1 MKNILE
7 KNQIDAYLYRTLQN
21 MVARVIKHA
30 VMFHNLSNAERSLQA
45 EIKIQVA
52 NSKFFIENNYQLY
65 PVAKSHISTY
75 IRNFFSYHLETV
87 LIQFLKKQYYVDNLD
102 ALLEASNPNYKKRK
116 KIDAILEDAKKRN
129 TCIPEELYEE
139 KKLHK
144 LIEQVAAMP
153 QEEEK
158 VKKAWTALMGSLNPI
173 EAKNVIK
180 KQNKEEVASNGL
192 NASTLAT
199 TANLMGGLIATFDDH
214 SVFKLQK
221 GLPANKYAV
230 FYKGELK
237 IWSTGFNGG
246 TRAKIP
252 SSFVALSRKSAN
264 STKFISKMAGHA
276 SFTGSVL
283 GYYGAVENL
292 LNENYNAA
300 GAEAISNTT
309 SIILASRYRN
319 IYGIAWT
326 LGWETGKSH
335 GYLLDEN
342 IPGYLE
348 YFKNPIRKTFG
359 FNPVYLQK

>member
-102 ALLEASNPNYKKRK
+102 ALLEASDPNYTKRK
-116 KIDAILEDAKKRN
+116 KIDAILEDTKKRN
-129 TCIPEELYEE
+129 SCIPEEMYKE
-139 KKLHK
+139 KKLEK
-144 LIEQVAAMP
+144 FLEQVSSMP

-192 NASTLAT
+192 NSSTLAT

-264 STKFISKMAGHA
+264 STKFISKMAGY
-276 SFTGSVL
+276 GSRLGGYV
-283 GYYGAVENL
+283 GYYGAAHNI
-292 LNENYNAA
+292 YN
-300 GAEAISNTT
+300 GNFNEAITDASGNYI
-309 SIILASRYRN
+309 SIRIAAKTRN
-319 IYGIAWT
+319 IYALAWAI
-326 LGWETGKSH
+326 GWEGGKTH
-335 GYLLDEN
+335 GYILDKN

-348 YFKNPIRKTFG
+348 YFKNPIRKTLG
-359 FNPVYLQK
+359 FEPVSLPK